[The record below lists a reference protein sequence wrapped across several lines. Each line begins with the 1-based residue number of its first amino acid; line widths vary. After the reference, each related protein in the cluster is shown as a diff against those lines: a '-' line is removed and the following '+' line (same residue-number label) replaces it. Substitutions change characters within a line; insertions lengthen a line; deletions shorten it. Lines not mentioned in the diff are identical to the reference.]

1 MKYYFYA
8 VDDFGDKF
16 RRFYRIAE
24 AKSYIKK
31 RPGWTLL
38 KEPRIIKPVVD
49 WNDFEEAVF

>member
-49 WNDFEEAVF
+49 WNDFEEAIF